1 MAYKTPGVYV
11 EEISTLAPSVVAV
24 ETAVPVFIGYS
35 ERAEN
40 AAGNDVRFVPTRI
53 RSLLEYQ
60 QFYGGD
66 FTLPA
71 TASWSI
77 PPPAIRS
84 VRYRRATRPTPS
96 GVITWLPPCGI
107 TTPTAE
113 VPAMSFRWGRIPTLR
128 RSAIPPPRPACSVDC
143 RVSKRWTILRF
154 WCSPMASRSA
164 P

>member
-66 FTLPA
+66 FTPA
-71 TASWSI
+71 SYRVVVDTA
-77 PPPAIRS
+77 AGNS
-84 VRYRRATRPTPS
+84 VGAVSPRNAADAERRYY
-96 GVITWLPPCGI
+96 
-107 TTPTAE
+107 
-113 VPAMSFRWGRIPTLR
+113 
-128 RSAIPPPRPACSVDC
+128 
-143 RVSKRWTILRF
+143 
-154 WCSPMASRSA
+154 
-164 P
+164 